1 MLKKYIIYKLL
12 IQKQLRFI
20 PNDLVSQFKKFLTHL
35 HKKDEENILNKKKKR
50 EEGKQKNKGDKSR
63 FQNRALQQGYP
74 NMNMAMLP
82 YQQMEY
88 YQNGYL
94 PKGYI
99 PQGYPMFYINS
110 NRDYQSFTNGYPFT
124 PVEQQK
130 DIFNSVYLEKIV
142 PISTVNLTEGDDS
155 EQQSQQQMTG
165 NSLLGPGGNN
175 FNDHPIQRNEQNL
188 KQNQI
193 TNLNS
198 NPLIAS
204 NQQTNSSN
212 VLCASAPTGQQQESN
227 INQMANFGVNTVN
240 LHNMNSILTEPYNNI
255 NLSRQNQLNTVEN
268 VIKCIKENKTNEI
281 IDTYATLALAARENN
296 CDSSAISKVC
306 RGVRKKCGGFKWKY
320 IDNL

>member
-74 NMNMAMLP
+74 NMNMALLP

-130 DIFNSVYLEKIV
+130 DIFNSVYLESLFKKEVVNHIVGAYYILQSQQAKSKTILEHKKIV
-142 PISTVNLTEGDDS
+142 PISTVNLNEGDDS

-281 IDTYATLALAARENN
+281 ID
-296 CDSSAISKVC
+296 KVIQ
-306 RGVRKKCGGFKWKY
+306 KPK
-320 IDNL
+320 

>member
-1 MLKKYIIYKLL
+1 
-12 IQKQLRFI
+12 
-20 PNDLVSQFKKFLTHL
+20 
-35 HKKDEENILNKKKKR
+35 
-50 EEGKQKNKGDKSR
+50 
-63 FQNRALQQGYP
+63 
-74 NMNMAMLP
+74 MNMAMLP

-130 DIFNSVYLEKIV
+130 DIFNSVYLESLFKKEVVNHIVGAYYILQSQQAKSKTILEHKKIV
-142 PISTVNLTEGDDS
+142 PISTVNLNEGDDS

-227 INQMANFGVNTVN
+227 INQMANFGVNSVN
-240 LHNMNSILTEPYNNI
+240 LQNMNSILTEPYNNI

-281 IDTYATLALAARENN
+281 ID
-296 CDSSAISKVC
+296 KV
-306 RGVRKKCGGFKWKY
+306 
-320 IDNL
+320 I